1 MRWSTPLLVLFCNRK
16 AIIDAA
22 VHWRTSLVLG
32 ATMIVS
38 SGLAR
43 NYDAAD
49 LVREPWHLLLPY
61 IASTGTATLLF
72 LLWKVIRAFRKA
84 PLPWRMF
91 PPFLGLYW
99 LTAPVAWLYGVP
111 YEEFQSP
118 ADAVGSNALTLL
130 IVAGWRVSIITSVV
144 SLGLGTPR
152 LQTFLIDLA
161 YGWTLIVIASY
172 LDPRPILLDMG
183 GIRADPSMV
192 AWGNILL
199 LTRTVGTIGAFI
211 LCVTAIILAWQIPL
225 HTEESTRWIERAP
238 RKPVFSKVLLIGIA
252 AILLWTP
259 PTLVMQPKQKLRV
272 TTERLIG
279 SGDYRAALQLMS
291 RHQQG
296 DYPPHWKPTRDWSAS
311 RSFDENDKIA
321 MGLIESANDL
331 YSSEP
336 PPEWARNVMIEYA
349 QWGLQR
355 HTWQR
360 LSDNRYVVSPDLATG
375 PYQEIRT
382 VLVFLL
388 KHDAGLSEDDR
399 QNIAASIA
407 KIEHF
412 IALPTKR

>member
-1 MRWSTPLLVLFCNRK
+1 
-16 AIIDAA
+16 
-22 VHWRTSLVLG
+22 
-32 ATMIVS
+32 MIVS

-192 AWGNILL
+192 AWGNDVQFPPLEASNVTL
-199 LTRTVGTIGAFI
+199 AEQLGMAGYATSAFHNTSYFSHTAGFHQGFTQVAEEYGFKSEVAPTIGRIQAF
-211 LCVTAIILAWQIPL
+211 LRDHEGDP
-225 HTEESTRWIERAP
+225 AP
-238 RKPVFSKVLLIGIA
+238 FF
-252 AILLWTP
+252 LWSHLMVNTLYLFKTWP
-259 PTLVMQPKQKLRV
+259 PQP
-272 TTERLIG
+272 
-279 SGDYRAALQLMS
+279 D
-291 RHQQG
+291 
-296 DYPPHWKPTRDWSAS
+296 
-311 RSFDENDKIA
+311 
-321 MGLIESANDL
+321 
-331 YSSEP
+331 
-336 PPEWARNVMIEYA
+336 
-349 QWGLQR
+349 
-355 HTWQR
+355 
-360 LSDNRYVVSPDLATG
+360 
-375 PYQEIRT
+375 
-382 VLVFLL
+382 
-388 KHDAGLSEDDR
+388 
-399 QNIAASIA
+399 
-407 KIEHF
+407 
-412 IALPTKR
+412 